1 MARKSNSWQH
11 KINSWQYIAMAGP
24 TFQINRGPRFLAL
37 FPFNVRFKQAQMAVR
52 GVCEK
57 KTSGFGGPG
66 KEFFF
71 PFA

>member
-1 MARKSNSWQH
+1 
-11 KINSWQYIAMAGP
+11 MAGP